1 MFDVCSRPRAPGPV
15 LVACGGEIFVH
26 IGFERALSFPR
37 CLCQD
42 QRLLPIRRICRTG
55 GPPAAGRAGGGPPQT
70 ADSTSYIFH
79 PSFSVYFSD
88 VKTAVDAEAAQTQ
101 CLLTQPTIYGRA
113 HGVGRHWLSDIRANS
128 SSTMSEPTSICQY
141 MSFATKDL
149 ETPRVI
155 DSPHGIMQ
163 EHCLV
168 DQVQSKHC
176 MLVGTSYW
184 ILYTARL

>member
-1 MFDVCSRPRAPGPV
+1 MRS
-15 LVACGGEIFVH
+15 
-26 IGFERALSFPR
+26 
-37 CLCQD
+37 
-42 QRLLPIRRICRTG
+42 
-55 GPPAAGRAGGGPPQT
+55 GGGPPQT

-79 PSFSVYFSD
+79 PSFSVYLFASTAVYFSD
-88 VKTAVDAEAAQTQ
+88 VKTTVDAEAAQTQ

-113 HGVGRHWLSDIRANS
+113 HGVGRHWLSNIRANS
-128 SSTMSEPTSICQY
+128 SSTISEPTSICQY
-141 MSFATKDL
+141 LSFAIKDL

-176 MLVGTSYW
+176 MLVGSSYW
-184 ILYTARL
+184 ILYTARLGVFDRFTQRLLADAP